1 MFILRGPEFLS
12 LFVGLFIVVY
22 VIVEALISSYELR
35 LPSDTRIRDPYAIAY
50 LRGESRELLRVVA
63 MSLVL
68 RRLLAVE
75 GKTFLTVD
83 QSEID
88 RVQVPV
94 EKEILRLCQQ
104 PYSAPGLVSAPG
116 FTAAAD
122 AYHRDLVS
130 RGLIADENV
139 RHRRWMYIF
148 AAIAF
153 LLVIAMIKI
162 LVALSTGHSNVFFL
176 VILAIAGT
184 ALLVRRA
191 LPHRTV
197 VGSTALSNLRTLFQ
211 SLWRARRNGKKLEDP
226 SEAALLAAV
235 FGVYTVGAFDSIAWA
250 RMFPSKSN
258 TNSCGGGGCGSSGGC
273 GGGGGGG
280 GCGGCGS

>member
-1 MFILRGPEFLS
+1 MFTLRGPEFLA

-22 VIVEALISSYELR
+22 VVVESLISSYELR

-50 LRGESRELLRVVA
+50 LRGQSRELLRIVA

-75 GKTFLTVD
+75 GKTFLTVNNA
-83 QSEID
+83 EVN

-94 EKEILRLCQQ
+94 EKEVLRLCQQ
-104 PYSAPGLVSAPG
+104 PYSAPGLVAASG

-122 AYHRDLVS
+122 TYHRDLVS

-139 RHRRWMYIF
+139 RHRRWMYIS
-148 AAIAF
+148 AGIA
-153 LLVIAMIKI
+153 LLVTIAVIKI
-162 LVALSTGHSNVFFL
+162 LVALATGHSNVLFL
-176 VILAIAGT
+176 MLLLVAAI

-191 LPHRTV
+191 RSHRTAA
-197 VGSTALSNLRTLFQ
+197 GSAALVNLRTLFQ
-211 SLWRARRNGKKLEDP
+211 SLWRARRGGKKLEDP

-235 FGVYTVGAFDSIAWA
+235 FGVYTLAGFGRIAWA
-250 RMFPSKSN
+250 RLFPSKSKS
-258 TNSCGGGGCGSSGGC
+258 NSCAGSGCGSSGGC
-273 GGGGGGG
+273 GGGGSGG

>member
-1 MFILRGPEFLS
+1 MFTLRGPEFLV
-12 LFVGLFIVVY
+12 LFAGLFIVVY
-22 VIVEALISSYELR
+22 AIVEALISTYEAR

-50 LRGESRELLRVVA
+50 LRGESRELLRIVA

-75 GKTFLTVD
+75 GKTFLTVN
-83 QSEID
+83 SAEID
-88 RVQVPV
+88 RVQIPV
-94 EKEILRLCQQ
+94 EKEILRLCQK
-104 PYSAPGLVSAPG
+104 PYSAPGLVTAAG

-122 AYHRDLVS
+122 VFHRELVS
-130 RGLIADENV
+130 RGLVADENV
-139 RHRRWMYIF
+139 RHRRWMYVF
-148 AAIAF
+148 AGITF

-176 VILAIAGT
+176 GILAIGAT
-184 ALLVRRA
+184 VLLARRA
-191 LPHRTV
+191 LTHRTFA
-197 VGSTALSNLRTLFQ
+197 GNTALQNLRVLFN
-211 SLWRARRNGKKLEDP
+211 SLWLARRRREMLEDP

-250 RMFPSKSN
+250 RLFPSKSDSS
-258 TNSCGGGGCGSSGGC
+258 SCGSGGGGGC
-273 GGGGGGG
+273 GGGGG

>member
-1 MFILRGPEFLS
+1 MFTLRGPEFLA

-22 VIVEALISSYELR
+22 VVVEALISSYELR
-35 LPSDTRIRDPYAIAY
+35 LPTDTRIRDPYAIAY
-50 LRGESRELLRVVA
+50 LRGDSRELLRVAA

-83 QSEID
+83 SAEIE
-88 RVQVPV
+88 RVQIPV
-94 EKEILRLCQQ
+94 EKEILRLCQK
-104 PYSAPGLVSAPG
+104 PYSAPGLVAAPG

-122 AYHRDLVS
+122 AYRRDLVS
-130 RGLIADENV
+130 RGLIADETV

-148 AAIAF
+148 AAMAF
-153 LLVIAMIKI
+153 LVTIATIKI
-162 LVALSTGHSNVFFL
+162 VVALATGHSNVFFL
-176 VILAIAGT
+176 MILLIAAV
-184 ALLVRRA
+184 ALLARRA
-191 LPHRTV
+191 LIHHTAA
-197 VGSTALSNLRTLFQ
+197 GSAALVNLRTLFQ
-211 SLWRARRNGKKLEDP
+211 SLWRARRDGKKLEDP

-235 FGVYTVGAFDSIAWA
+235 FGVYTLGAFDSIAWA
-250 RMFPSKSN
+250 RLFPSKSN
-258 TNSCGGGGCGSSGGC
+258 SCGGGCGSSGGC

>member
-1 MFILRGPEFLS
+1 MFTLRGPEFLA
-12 LFVGLFIVVY
+12 LFAGLFIIVY
-22 VIVEALISSYELR
+22 AVVEALISTHEAR

-50 LRGESRELLRVVA
+50 LRGESRELLRIVA

-83 QSEID
+83 SAEVD
-88 RVQVPV
+88 RVQIPV

-104 PYSAPGLVSAPG
+104 PYSAPGLAAAAG

-122 AYHRDLVS
+122 VFHRDLVS

-139 RHRRWMYIF
+139 RHRRWMYVF
-148 AAIAF
+148 AGITF

-191 LPHRTV
+191 LTRRTLA
-197 VGSTALSNLRTLFQ
+197 GNTALQNLRVLFG
-211 SLWRARRNGKKLEDP
+211 SLWRACRRGKKVEDP

-250 RMFPSKSN
+250 RMFPSKANS
-258 TNSCGGGGCGSSGGC
+258 NSCSGGGSCGSGGC
-273 GGGGGGG
+273 GGGGG